1 MIIMS
6 ELLRKAFEKLEK
18 ELPESEQDALGKWFL
33 SMLKTD
39 ERAWLAQFQ
48 ASADELEKLADKVLA
63 EYAAGETELLDR
75 KRL

>member
-18 ELPESEQDALGKWFL
+18 ELPEHEQEMLGKWFL
-33 SMLKTD
+33 SMLETD
-39 ERAWLAQFQ
+39 ERVWLAQFQ
-48 ASADELEKLADKVLA
+48 ASADKLEKLADKVLA

>member
-6 ELLRKAFEKLEK
+6 DLLRKAFEKLEK
-18 ELPESEQDALGKWFL
+18 ELPEHEQDALGRLFL
-33 SMLKTD
+33 SMEEAD
-39 ERAWLAQFQ
+39 ERAWVAQFQ
-48 ASADELEKLADKVLA
+48 ASAEQLGKLADQVLA